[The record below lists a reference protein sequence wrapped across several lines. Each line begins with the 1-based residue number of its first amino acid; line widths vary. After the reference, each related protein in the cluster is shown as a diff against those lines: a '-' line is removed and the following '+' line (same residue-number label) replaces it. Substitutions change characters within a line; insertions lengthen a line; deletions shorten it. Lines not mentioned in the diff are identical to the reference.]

1 MISPTTFRKK
11 IISLHKLSTNLTL
24 NPSYIQ
30 VNSNILIE
38 NLIKGNESTYAYIMD
53 EYYTKLCIYAQ
64 GLTKDK
70 FKAEDIVQNVFLKV
84 WQKRKKLS
92 PEISIKNYL
101 YKAVYNEFI
110 DQYRKNKIMSPLEEK
125 HIKHLDNI
133 IEDTDYNE
141 INKLI
146 EVVKKEISNL
156 PPKCKTIFTM
166 AKLEG
171 LTYNEIAEH
180 QNISLRTVENQMYKA
195 FEIIRQKVGDKME
208 SILFLLFKLNL

>member
-1 MISPTTFRKK
+1 
-11 IISLHKLSTNLTL
+11 
-24 NPSYIQ
+24 
-30 VNSNILIE
+30 
-38 NLIKGNESTYAYIMD
+38 MD
-53 EYYTKLCIYAQ
+53 EYYTRLCIYAQ

-70 FKAEDIVQNVFLKV
+70 FKAEDIVQNVFFKV
-84 WQKRKKLS
+84 WHKRKKLS
-92 PEISIKNYL
+92 FDISIKNYL

-110 DQYRKNKIMSPLEEK
+110 DQYRRSRIMSPLEEE
-125 HIKHLDNI
+125 HIKHLNSI
-133 IEDTDYNE
+133 VEEQDYTE
-141 INKLI
+141 INRLI

-180 QNISLRTVENQMYKA
+180 QNISVRTVENQMYKA

-208 SILFLLFKLNL
+208 GILFLLFKLNPKTNY

>member
-1 MISPTTFRKK
+1 M
-11 IISLHKLSTNLTL
+11 
-24 NPSYIQ
+24 
-30 VNSNILIE
+30 NSNILIE
-38 NLIKGNESTYAYIMD
+38 NLIEGNESAYAYIMD
-53 EYYTKLCIYAQ
+53 EYYTRLCIYAQ

-70 FKAEDIVQNVFLKV
+70 FKAEDIVQNVFFKV
-84 WQKRKKLS
+84 WHKRKKLS
-92 PEISIKNYL
+92 FDISIKNYL

-110 DQYRKNKIMSPLEEK
+110 DQYRRSRIMSPLEEE
-125 HIKHLDNI
+125 HIKHLNSI
-133 IEDTDYNE
+133 VEEQDYTE
-141 INKLI
+141 INRLI

-180 QNISLRTVENQMYKA
+180 QNISVRTVENQMYKA

-208 SILFLLFKLNL
+208 GILFLLFKLNPKTNY